1 MLKPFVRSASVL
13 GFTLAMTC
21 ALWAS
26 ASPEARLQKAYRFQ
40 QGGWTYLH
48 LEGSPSDMGFQHGY
62 LLAPEIA
69 DAFEAIKLFDTHQ
82 TQRDW
87 EFFRTTARD
96 MLWPHIDAEYQQEL
110 QGIADGVKAH
120 GVDLDVYDIVALN
133 AFEEVPDYYVPWLSK
148 QTTNKL
154 TTNRQTTNRQQ
165 NSPKAPK
172 LAAPGNCSAFIA
184 TGSMT
189 KDHQIV
195 IAHNNWTSYLAGER
209 WVVIFDI
216 QPEHGNHILM
226 DGFPG
231 VITSDDDFGVN
242 SAGIMITE
250 TTMAQFEGW
259 DPNGKPEF
267 MRSRKALQYAN
278 SIDDYVRII
287 KEGNNGGYAN
297 DWLIGDR
304 KTGEIAYLELGLK
317 NTPLWRTKDGYFVS
331 SNFPRDPKLIK
342 EETSGFD
349 PGDSSSSMNARHR
362 RGDDLIQTAKG
373 TIDVEMAEQFLS
385 DHVDRY
391 ERTTSD
397 KKVDQPNERTL
408 CGHVDRSPR
417 GVKQWGWDPYNPG
430 GAVQGKATDSAMAAK
445 MSFVARAGHPCGA
458 DFLAAEFLDHHPEFA
473 WQKPLLHDMKAGP
486 VDGVYGRAE
495 GTIAGQSLGCSQD
508 ILLSSAAV
516 PAAVVAASRRHC
528 RQRFNIRS
536 FCGTGPLRRR
546 GRPRYSR
553 RDAGAT
559 APRII

>member
-1 MLKPFVRSASVL
+1 MFKMFWRNRCWL
-13 GFTLAMTC
+13 GFMLALTGGSF
-21 ALWAS
+21 AAS
-26 ASPEARLQKAYRFQ
+26 GQSDPRVQKAYRFQ
-40 QGGWTYLH
+40 QGGWTYVH
-48 LEGSPSDMGFQHGY
+48 LEGSPSDVGFQHGY

-69 DAFEAIKLFDTHQ
+69 DAFAAIQMFDVHQ
-82 TQRDW
+82 THRDW
-87 EFFRTTARD
+87 EFFRTTARQ
-96 MLWPHIDAEYQQEL
+96 MLWPHIDGEYQQEL

-120 GVDLDVYDIVALN
+120 GVELDVYDIVALN
-133 AFEEVPDYYVPWLSK
+133 AFEEVPDYYVPWLNK
-148 QTTNKL
+148 QQK
-154 TTNRQTTNRQQ
+154 
-165 NSPKAPK
+165 SAKAPK

-216 QPEHGNHILM
+216 QPEHGNRILM

-242 SAGIMITE
+242 SAGMMITE
-250 TTMAQFEGW
+250 TTITQFEGW

-278 SIDDYVRII
+278 NIDDYVRII

-317 NTPLWRTKDGYFVS
+317 NTPVWRTKDGYFVS

-342 EETSGFD
+342 EETSGFNPD
-349 PGDSSSSMNARHR
+349 DGSSSMNARHW
-362 RGDDLIQTAKG
+362 RGDDLIKTAKG

-391 ERTTSD
+391 ERTTVD
-397 KKVDQPNERTL
+397 KIVDQPNERTL
-408 CGHVDRSPR
+408 CGHVDHSPR
-417 GVKQWGWDPYNPG
+417 GVKEWGWDAYNPG
-430 GAVQGKATDSAMAAK
+430 GAVQGKATDSAMAEK

-458 DFLAAEFLDHHPEFA
+458 DFTAAEFLARHPEFS
-473 WQKPLLHDMKAGP
+473 WQKPLLRDMKAGP
-486 VDGVYGRAE
+486 WTVFA
-495 GTIAGQSLGCSQD
+495 AGQKEGQ
-508 ILLSSAAV
+508 
-516 PAAVVAASRRHC
+516 
-528 RQRFNIRS
+528 
-536 FCGTGPLRRR
+536 
-546 GRPRYSR
+546 
-553 RDAGAT
+553 
-559 APRII
+559 